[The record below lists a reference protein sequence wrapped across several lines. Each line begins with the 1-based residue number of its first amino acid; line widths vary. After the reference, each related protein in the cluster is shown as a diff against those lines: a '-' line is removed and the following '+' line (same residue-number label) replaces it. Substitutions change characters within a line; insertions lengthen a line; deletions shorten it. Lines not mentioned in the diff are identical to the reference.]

1 MSGCKAT
8 VVAAHGRHFFLQTTP
23 SYAAPL
29 ILAHTRGKRN
39 DFACGDQVR
48 FHPTGPT
55 TGVIEALLP
64 RATLFYRAD
73 TVRQKLIAA
82 NVDLVMIVTATT
94 PPFSPELVSRS
105 LVAAEAQGI
114 AAWIVL
120 NKCDR
125 TDQVA
130 AAMQQLAPFAAA
142 GYPVLPLSAYQTV
155 APLAE
160 RLVGRCAVLVGQ
172 SGMGKS
178 TLINALI
185 PQALAR
191 TGEISR
197 ALGSG
202 RHTTTFTR
210 LYPYQNN
217 GWIIDSP
224 GLQRFGLAHISRA
237 ALAGYFPEFR
247 HLLGQCRFRDCRHDA
262 KSHGCAIAAAV
273 AQGAIASE
281 RWRHYLAIASELA
294 EQPVTAARKSP

>member
-1 MSGCKAT
+1 MAT
-8 VVAAHGRHFFLQTTP
+8 VVAAHGRHFFLQATP
-23 SYAAPL
+23 SYVEPL

-48 FHPTGPT
+48 FHQTGPT
-55 TGVIEALLP
+55 TGVIETLLP
-64 RATLFYRAD
+64 RSTLLYRAD
-73 TVRQKLIAA
+73 AVRQKLIAA
-82 NVDLVMIVTATT
+82 NVDLVLLVTATT
-94 PPFSPELVSRS
+94 PPFSTELLSRS

-114 AAWIVL
+114 AACLVL
-120 NKCDR
+120 NKCDIAHG
-125 TDQVA
+125 VA
-130 AAMQQLAPFAAA
+130 AALQLLASFKAA
-142 GYPVLPLSAYQTV
+142 GYPVIQLAARQSA

-160 RLVGRCAVLVGQ
+160 WLAGRRAVLVGQ

-185 PQALAR
+185 PEASAR

-210 LYPYQNN
+210 LYPYQGG

-224 GLQRFGLAHISRA
+224 GLQRFGLAHINPA

-247 HLLGQCRFRDCRHDA
+247 PFLGQCRFRDCRHDA

-273 AQGAIASE
+273 AQGAIASA
-281 RWRHYLAIASELA
+281 RWRHYLTIANELN
-294 EQPVTAARKSP
+294 EQPVTAARRSP